1 MAGVFGE
8 GVDDDWL
15 LTSRET
21 NSRSNKK
28 IYKMIVWSYYKPSIG
43 SWPKAKAAYG
53 SLNDEFPV
61 DASDGGRVVVPEA
74 NPVARRGAT
83 P

>member
-1 MAGVFGE
+1 
-8 GVDDDWL
+8 
-15 LTSRET
+15 
-21 NSRSNKK
+21 
-28 IYKMIVWSYYKPSIG
+28 MIVWSYYKPSIG